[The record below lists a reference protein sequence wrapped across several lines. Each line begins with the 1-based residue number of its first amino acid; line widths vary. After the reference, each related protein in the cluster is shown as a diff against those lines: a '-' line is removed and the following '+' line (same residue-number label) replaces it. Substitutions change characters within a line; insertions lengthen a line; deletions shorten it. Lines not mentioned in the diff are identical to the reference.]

1 MKKCFWFLVCGF
13 WLRNRVHTMTY
24 RVDGAKPETR
34 NEKPEAYKWWV
45 VAMLWFVC
53 FFNYADR
60 QAIFSVFELL
70 KTEMQLSD
78 VQLGIVGASFMW
90 VYAAIGPIAGL
101 IGDRI
106 NRKTLIIA
114 GLVFWSLITI
124 ATALSTKYSHLV
136 LFRALEGFG
145 EAFYFPASMSLLSD
159 YHGAGTRSR
168 AMSIH
173 QSSVYAGTIA
183 GGGVAGVLGQHY
195 GWRSS
200 FYLFGSLGIL
210 LGVLL
215 LVLLR
220 EPGRAALTQPES
232 PEPKLSDRAAVR
244 GSRQSALPPPAGFI
258 SRIARIVQDSLRTV
272 RDLYANPMVR
282 ILTAVFIG
290 ANFVAMIFLTW
301 MPSFLYRKFNLSLAM
316 SGISATVYLQIASVL
331 GVLSGG
337 VLADRLAKANRG
349 GRMLTQAIGLTFGVP
364 FIFLAGW
371 TLSVP
376 IVIVALTGF
385 GYFKGFYD
393 ANIWASLHDVV
404 PPERRASAVGFMN
417 SLGWIG
423 GGVAPVAIAAA
434 SERFGM
440 SACISA
446 NSVIYLLV
454 AALLFYGIRRHMWSF
469 KHATQR
475 C

>member
-1 MKKCFWFLVCGF
+1 
-13 WLRNRVHTMTY
+13 
-24 RVDGAKPETR
+24 
-34 NEKPEAYKWWV
+34 
-45 VAMLWFVC
+45 MLWFVC

-70 KTEMQLSD
+70 KSEMHLTD
-78 VQLGIVGASFMW
+78 VQLGIVGGSFMW
-90 VYAAIGPIAGL
+90 VYAAFGVIAGL

-106 NRKTLIIA
+106 NRKTLIVG

-124 ATALSTKYSHLV
+124 ATALSTSYSHLL

-145 EAFYFPASMSLLSD
+145 EAFYFPASMSMLSD
-159 YHGAGTRSR
+159 YHGAETRSR

-183 GGGVAGVLGQHY
+183 GGSVAGILGQQY

-200 FYLFGSLGIL
+200 FYLFGSLGLL

-215 LVLLR
+215 VVLLR
-220 EPGRAALTQPES
+220 EPSRTASLNANNGADEGLNSVVDARTGREPAPFPVRLAELLRGAL
-232 PEPKLSDRAAVR
+232 RV
-244 GSRQSALPPPAGFI
+244 I
-258 SRIARIVQDSLRTV
+258 SELFGNRMFRT
-272 RDLYANPMVR
+272 
-282 ILTAVFIG
+282 LTAVFVG

-316 SGISATVYLQIASVL
+316 AGVSATAYLQIASVL

-337 VLADRLAKANRG
+337 VLADRLAKSRRA
-349 GRMLTQAIGLTFGVP
+349 GRMTTQAIGLLLGVP

-376 IVIVALTGF
+376 IMILALTGF

-404 PPERRASAVGFMN
+404 RPERRASAVGLMN
-417 SLGWIG
+417 SIGWLGAGI
-423 GGVAPVAIAAA
+423 APVAIAAA

-446 NSVIYLLV
+446 NSIIYLLIAV
-454 AALLFYGIRRHMWSF
+454 LLIYGIRRYTRSPGPTRPGSS
-469 KHATQR
+469 AVGVPPAQTGDDLLIPG
-475 C
+475 

>member
-1 MKKCFWFLVCGF
+1 
-13 WLRNRVHTMTY
+13 
-24 RVDGAKPETR
+24 
-34 NEKPEAYKWWV
+34 
-45 VAMLWFVC
+45 MLWFVC

-70 KTEMQLSD
+70 KSEMQLSD

-90 VYAAIGPIAGL
+90 VYAAIGPLAGL
-101 IGDRI
+101 VGDRF
-106 NRKTLIIA
+106 NRKTLIIS
-114 GLVFWSLITI
+114 GLIFWSLITI

-145 EAFYFPASMSLLSD
+145 EAFYFPASMSMLSD
-159 YHGAGTRSR
+159 YHGPETRSR
-168 AMSIH
+168 AMAIH

-183 GGGVAGVLGQHY
+183 GGSVAGFLGQHY

-200 FYLFGSLGIL
+200 FYLFGLLGTL

-215 LVLLR
+215 LTMLR
-220 EPGRAALTQPES
+220 EPARVSSNESKQETGDTKDKVTSASMAESFGRAVKDA
-232 PEPKLSDRAAVR
+232 
-244 GSRQSALPPPAGFI
+244 
-258 SRIARIVQDSLRTV
+258 LRTV
-272 RDLYANPMVR
+272 QILFANPMVR

-301 MPSFLYRKFNLSLAM
+301 MPSFLFRKFHLTLAM
-316 SGISATVYLQIASVL
+316 AGVSATAYLQIASVL

-337 VLADRLAKANRG
+337 FLADRLAKRNRG
-349 GRMLTQAIGLTFGVP
+349 GRMLTQAIGLTLGVP

-371 TLSVP
+371 TISVP
-376 IVIVALTGF
+376 VVILALAGF
-385 GYFKGFYD
+385 GYFKGLYD

-454 AALLFYGIRRHMWSF
+454 AALLFYGIRRHIWF
-469 KHATQR
+469 PRVAAKNAPLTAEAK
-475 C
+475 

>member
-1 MKKCFWFLVCGF
+1 
-13 WLRNRVHTMTY
+13 
-24 RVDGAKPETR
+24 
-34 NEKPEAYKWWV
+34 
-45 VAMLWFVC
+45 MLWFVC

-70 KTEMQLSD
+70 KSEMHLSD

-90 VYAAIGPIAGL
+90 VYAGIGPIAGL
-101 IGDRI
+101 IGDRLS
-106 NRKTLIIA
+106 RKTLIIS

-124 ATALSTKYSHLV
+124 ATALSTEYSHLV

-159 YHGAGTRSR
+159 YHGPGTRSR

-183 GGGVAGVLGQHY
+183 GGSVAGILGQHY

-220 EPGRAALTQPES
+220 EPARARSGNMQNEGREATRSAAPQSFSGKLISGLTE
-232 PEPKLSDRAAVR
+232 
-244 GSRQSALPPPAGFI
+244 ALATIRVLF
-258 SRIARIVQDSLRTV
+258 
-272 RDLYANPMVR
+272 ANPMFRV
-282 ILTAVFIG
+282 LTAVFIG

-301 MPSFLYRKFNLSLAM
+301 MPSFLFRKFNLSLAM
-316 SGISATVYLQIASVL
+316 SGINATAYLQVASVL

-337 VLADRLAKANRG
+337 VLADRLAKTKRG
-349 GRMLTQAIGLTFGVP
+349 GRMLTQAIGLSLGVP

-376 IVIVALTGF
+376 VVILALAGF
-385 GYFKGFYD
+385 GYFKGLYD

-404 PPERRASAVGFMN
+404 SPDRRASAVGLMN

-454 AALLFYGIRRHMWSF
+454 AALLFYGIRKHMRSL
-469 KHATQR
+469 KHPAQR